1 MDPISL
7 LFGAAFG
14 LGLAGTSTAAAPFY
28 GCEVET
34 VEGTNAYQFVDP
46 TCPATVT
53 TNTTDYELVE
63 VLDDKGRPTGDFV
76 SVPTNNK

>member
-14 LGLAGTSTAAAPFY
+14 LGLAGTSTAAEPFY
-28 GCEVET
+28 GCEVEPIA
-34 VEGTNAYQFVDP
+34 GTNVYQFVDS
-46 TCPATVT
+46 TCASAVT
-53 TNTTDYELVE
+53 MNTADYELVE
-63 VLDDKGRPTGDFV
+63 VLDDQGEPTGDFV

>member
-7 LFGAAFG
+7 LFGAAFA
-14 LGLAGTSTAAAPFY
+14 LGFASDQEPQDGFY
-28 GCEVET
+28 GCEVEL
-34 VEGTNAYQFVDP
+34 VEGTNYYNFVDP
-46 TCPATVT
+46 TCASAVT